1 MTGVQTCA
9 LPICHRNGSCNSAG
23 KLNLCVYRSSGRDAR
38 RCQEAPQVL
47 MFIRLSK
54 RIVRHCCKG
63 EGSDENELY
72 IFGVNQFLNMLLNI
86 LTALF
91 IGILFGET
99 FQIILFMLAYIP
111 LRSYAGGWHSRTP
124 LRCYIFSVI
133 MLIVVSIGM
142 KYLSVME
149 WMYYVILAVA
159 MLVVF
164 VLSPIEDRNRPLD
177 EIEHKV
183 YKRRTILIAAAELL
197 FGIMLKLTKFDTLFV
212 AVVYSFAVLS
222 LMLVAG
228 KVKNR
233 Y

>member
-1 MTGVQTCA
+1 
-9 LPICHRNGSCNSAG
+9 
-23 KLNLCVYRSSGRDAR
+23 
-38 RCQEAPQVL
+38 

-99 FQIILFMLAYIP
+99 LQIILFMLAYIP

-133 MLIVVSIGM
+133 MLIVVSVGM
-142 KYLSVME
+142 KYLYMAE
-149 WMYYVILAVA
+149 WVYYVILAA
-159 MLVVF
+159 AASVVLILAS
-164 VLSPIEDRNRPLD
+164 VEDRNKPLD
-177 EIEHKV
+177 EIEHKI
-183 YKRRTILIAAAELL
+183 YKRRTVIITAAELIIAL
-197 FGIMLKLTKFDTLFV
+197 LLKLLISDD
-212 AVVYSFAVLS
+212 VVLSEVICDCYDLNGEYISSEVVEYIAATQQSAYSFFSTTEVNKQDEAVLY
-222 LMLVAG
+222 
-228 KVKNR
+228 R
-233 Y
+233 YNPQTDEVTCV

>member
-1 MTGVQTCA
+1 
-9 LPICHRNGSCNSAG
+9 
-23 KLNLCVYRSSGRDAR
+23 
-38 RCQEAPQVL
+38 
-47 MFIRLSK
+47 MFVRLSK

-99 FQIILFMLAYIP
+99 LQIVLFMLAYIP

-133 MLIVVSIGM
+133 MLIAVSVSM
-142 KYLSVME
+142 KNLSGAE
-149 WMYYVILAVA
+149 WIYYFILAAPV
-159 MLVVF
+159 
-164 VLSPIEDRNRPLD
+164 EDRNKPLD

-183 YKRRTILIAAAELL
+183 YKRRTVIITASELIIAL
-197 FGIMLKLTKFDTLFV
+197 MLKLLISDNLFV
-212 AVVYSFAVLS
+212 AVIYSFAVLS
-222 LMLVAG
+222 LMLIAG

-233 Y
+233 

>member
-1 MTGVQTCA
+1 
-9 LPICHRNGSCNSAG
+9 
-23 KLNLCVYRSSGRDAR
+23 
-38 RCQEAPQVL
+38 
-47 MFIRLSK
+47 
-54 RIVRHCCKG
+54 
-63 EGSDENELY
+63 
-72 IFGVNQFLNMLLNI
+72 
-86 LTALF
+86 
-91 IGILFGET
+91 
-99 FQIILFMLAYIP
+99 
-111 LRSYAGGWHSRTP
+111 
-124 LRCYIFSVI
+124 
-133 MLIVVSIGM
+133 
-142 KYLSVME
+142 ME

-164 VLSPIEDRNRPLD
+164 VLSPIEDRNKPLD

-228 KVKNR
+228 KAKNR